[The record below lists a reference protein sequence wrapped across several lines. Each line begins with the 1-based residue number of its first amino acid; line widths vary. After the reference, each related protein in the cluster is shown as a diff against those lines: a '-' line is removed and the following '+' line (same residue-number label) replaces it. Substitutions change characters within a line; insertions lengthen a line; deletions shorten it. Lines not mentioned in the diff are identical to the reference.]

1 MLATARLVEVYEGAI
16 TASRG
21 YSLDDTG
28 RVYSFWWMY
37 SPGTLR
43 LSVCR
48 GTVVEAKQEGDTV
61 SYRVFS
67 FSGNNCWED
76 RLEERLSF
84 ILGLRED
91 YSSFHRKALLDP
103 LASCIPRQLRGFR
116 LRATSPWAALLTA
129 VSQQNASFKQG
140 WGMLYKLYTRA
151 GRRLQ
156 GPGWVYI
163 EPPEPSPRLYEA
175 ARSSGY
181 GYRAHTIAKLAMLAS
196 RLEEDN
202 PELVEAARSVRGVGS
217 YTYNL
222 SRLLALKDYNALPL
236 DRWLQ
241 RLAAEAY
248 NVDLRE
254 AGKEIARRFE
264 GWRGLLALAATICFD
279 AEVLSRALE
288 RLRRGENMAGL
299 RSPNPLDLWMHYK
312 D

>member
-1 MLATARLVEVYEGAI
+1 MSTTASLAEVYRGAI
-16 TASRG
+16 TVAEG

-37 SPGTLR
+37 SPGTVR
-43 LSVCR
+43 LSICR
-48 GTVVEAKQEGDTV
+48 GTVVEAVQKGNTV
-61 SYRVFS
+61 SYRVYS

-84 ILGLRED
+84 ILGLKED
-91 YSSFHRKALLDP
+91 YSSFHEKALVDP
-103 LASCIPRQLRGFR
+103 LASCIPRQLKGFR

-129 VSQQNASFKQG
+129 VSQQNASFKHG
-140 WGMLYKLYTRA
+140 WGMLYRLYTLA
-151 GRRLQ
+151 GRRLR

-163 EPPEPSPRLYEA
+163 EPPEPHPRLYEA

-196 RLEEDN
+196 RLGEDN
-202 PELVEAARSVRGVGS
+202 PELVETARSVRGVGS

-222 SRLLALKDYNALPL
+222 SRLLALKDYNSLPL

-248 NVDLRE
+248 NVDVRE
-254 AGKEIARRFE
+254 AGEEITRRFG

-279 AEVLSRALE
+279 AEVLSKALE
-288 RLRRGENMAGL
+288 RLRRGENCAGL
-299 RSPNPLDLWMHYK
+299 RSPSPIDLWTHYK